1 MRARSSDRARAPPAI
16 TRRAPK
22 ERENGNQTEWDL
34 ADVVDPEHVV
44 IHDSFHEIEEAPS
57 DDGGSPLPPALRND
71 GATARL

>member
-44 IHDSFHEIEEAPS
+44 IHDSFHEIEEGPIRRW
-57 DDGGSPLPPALRND
+57 GVTPATR
-71 GATARL
+71 AAQ